1 MSKRMDITD
10 GMFATT
16 KNYGLVYT
24 EELGWIDL
32 GHAQGNDARVLKRK
46 LEQEHF
52 AKYYEKFNDWYF
64 PVNYYRGNGSKE
76 KVIWC

>member
-32 GHAQGNDARVLKRK
+32 GHAQGNDARVFWNKNILLNTMKNSMTGTS
-46 LEQEHF
+46 Q
-52 AKYYEKFNDWYF
+52 
-64 PVNYYRGNGSKE
+64 
-76 KVIWC
+76 